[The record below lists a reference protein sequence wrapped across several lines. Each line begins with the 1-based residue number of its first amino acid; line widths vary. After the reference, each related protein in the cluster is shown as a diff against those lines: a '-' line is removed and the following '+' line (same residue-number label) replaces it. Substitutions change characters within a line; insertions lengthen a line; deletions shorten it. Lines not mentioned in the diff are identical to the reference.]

1 MKQSKVLPR
10 HKPMPARKATT
21 FRLDPAVQEELVLIS
36 KVLNAPMNRLVNDA
50 VRAFVHE
57 RTGEVVS
64 SMEKTLQ
71 LLKARKTRDPEFKD
85 AIAAFV
91 DSEAKLAKKDPAQG
105 KAKSKRGR
113 AQVKARTLVN
123 G

>member
-1 MKQSKVLPR
+1 MKQSKALPR
-10 HKPMPARKATT
+10 HKTVSARKATT

-36 KVLNAPMNRLVNDA
+36 KVLNAPMNRLVNEA

-57 RTGEVVS
+57 RTNEVVT

-71 LLKARKTRDPEFKD
+71 LLKARKARDPGFKD
-85 AIAAFV
+85 TIDAFV
-91 DSEAKLAKKDPAQG
+91 DSEAKLAKDDPAQG
-105 KAKSKRGR
+105 KARSKRGR
-113 AQVKARTLVN
+113 TQVKSRTLVN